1 MHTIDNATQHLRQ
14 AQTLGN
20 EAAAATARGMHWL
33 AARRFDR
40 VLEELRAAERAVLMA
55 RDLTDEAAAE
65 KRAAGEAPPAMQFEP
80 LPEYAELLDDPFSL
94 PDFLRKQA
102 S

>member
-1 MHTIDNATQHLRQ
+1 MHTLDTTQQHLAN

-55 RDLTDEAAAE
+55 RDLTDQAADE
-65 KRAAGEAPPAMQFEP
+65 KRLASETSPAMQFEP
-80 LPEYAELLDDPFSL
+80 LPEYAELLDDPFSV
-94 PDFLRKQA
+94 PDYLKRQA

>member
-1 MHTIDNATQHLRQ
+1 MHTLENAQQHLIN

-40 VLEELRAAERAVLMA
+40 VLEELRAAERAVLLA
-55 RDLTDEAAAE
+55 RDLTDQAADE
-65 KRAAGEAPPAMQFEP
+65 KRLAGDTPPAMQFEP
-80 LPEYAELLDDPFSL
+80 LPEFAELVDDPFVI
-94 PDFLRKQA
+94 PEFLKRRA